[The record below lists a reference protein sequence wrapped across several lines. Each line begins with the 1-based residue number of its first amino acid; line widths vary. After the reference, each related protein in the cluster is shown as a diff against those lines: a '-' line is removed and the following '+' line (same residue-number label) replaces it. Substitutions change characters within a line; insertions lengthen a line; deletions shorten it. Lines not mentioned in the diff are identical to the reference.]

1 MLMKTISPY
10 GILYINFTIIL
21 VQSFYVVSLAKR
33 YILFKRK
40 INNNNKNNIK
50 QTTQLQKK
58 NNNMHQTLQFA

>member
-1 MLMKTISPY
+1 MLMKTISRY

-50 QTTQLQKK
+50 QTTQLQKN